1 MILLIISDIIKKELT
16 FNLENNSLPV
26 VIRAKKKGERNE
38 RRYINRFL

>member
-26 VIRAKKKGERNE
+26 VIRDKKKGERNE
-38 RRYINRFL
+38 RRHINRFL